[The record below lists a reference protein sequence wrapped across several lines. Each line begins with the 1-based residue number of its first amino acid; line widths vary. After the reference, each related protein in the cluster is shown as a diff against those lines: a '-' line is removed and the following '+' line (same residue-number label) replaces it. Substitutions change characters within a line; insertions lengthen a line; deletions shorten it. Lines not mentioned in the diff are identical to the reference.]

1 MQKECFSEKGWEVFR
16 ALREMTEKFH
26 ATLAGGTAL
35 ALQLGHRI
43 SYDLDFFTEKNFSI
57 EAAIAAIR
65 EAGLPFRVTSEGDGT
80 LNAEVDGIKVSLLR
94 FDHPFL
100 EKPLIHDGIPIAGIL
115 DIAAMK
121 VIAISQRGLKRD
133 FVDLYIILQEKPF
146 HHIAGHMVKRFG
158 PERVSPLHIGK
169 SLVYFADAEGNPE
182 PSYIKGKEVP
192 WDDVKRFFR
201 EHVKQ
206 YVLDLDAAVKK
217 GNTRNE
223 YGPSGNAA

>member
-1 MQKECFSEKGWEVFR
+1 MHRECFSEKGWEVFH
-16 ALREMTEKFH
+16 ALREMAEKFH

-43 SYDLDFFTEKNFSI
+43 SYDLDFFTQNNFSVD
-57 EAAIAAIR
+57 AAIATIR
-65 EAGLPFRVTSEGDGT
+65 KTGLPFRVTSEGDGT
-80 LNAEVDGIKVSLLR
+80 LNAEVDDIKVSLLR

-100 EKPLIHDGIPIAGIL
+100 GKPLILDGIPIAGIL

-133 FVDLYIILQEKPF
+133 FVDLYVILREKPF

-158 PERVSPLHIGK
+158 PERVPPVHIGK

-182 PSYIKGKEVP
+182 PAYIKGKAVE
-192 WDDVKRFFR
+192 WEEVKRFFR
-201 EHVKQ
+201 QHVKQ
-206 YVLDLDAAVKK
+206 FVLDLDIAVKK
-217 GNTRNE
+217 GKKE
-223 YGPSGNAA
+223 DG